1 MRVRGLSE
9 DCLVT
14 SVAMVGLVLGRVLA
28 DDLGGIFGGTGGA
41 RACCWFGAFLERVG
55 TP

>member
-1 MRVRGLSE
+1 M
-9 DCLVT
+9 T

-41 RACCWFGAFLERVG
+41 RLSDWGGAFLERVG